1 MICKAHKMLGH
12 LQIISTSFP
21 QQQPQCFRNSTRLK
35 VPPNTHPDMG
45 LPRIC
50 LLKPGHSIC
59 LIHVE
64 VYLHS
69 LWVLLQP
76 AGEHTHTAMGSKHC
90 RVQVQQRKEG
100 AKTPFSLGL
109 VLTSLGPLKGF
120 TPQRT
125 DPATILI
132 TFQSLPVVRP
142 QQDSGSHLPH
152 IL

>member
-21 QQQPQCFRNSTRLK
+21 QQQLQTSRNSTRLK

-50 LLKPGHSIC
+50 LLKLGHSIC

-76 AGEHTHTAMGSKHC
+76 AGNTPTDMGSKHC

-120 TPQRT
+120 TPQRI
-125 DPATILI
+125 DLATILI
-132 TFQSLPVVRP
+132 TFL
-142 QQDSGSHLPH
+142 
-152 IL
+152 